1 MDSVSSSSSV
11 VTASEIQMDYMKL
24 LITQLQNQ
32 NPLEPLSNNE
42 MASQLAQMAS
52 LQQLESMSTSFAE
65 VLDAIELEYAGSL
78 LGKEVTYLMMDSL
91 TGDVIK
97 ERKMVGEVYNDTD
110 GEKYLVVDRH
120 SLGLGDVA
128 DSLIGESIS
137 YVSEEDDGRAY
148 LISGIVNSVD
158 HDELGES
165 FFVIDGEA
173 VYFKDVSAES
183 LIGKNVSFDIIDE
196 STGYSETRTSTV
208 NEITKGTDGS
218 SLLEV
223 GRYVRLKD
231 IVSVINP

>member
-1 MDSVSSSSSV
+1 MAEVSSV
-11 VTASEIQMDYMKL
+11 TTASEIQMDYMKL

-32 NPLEPLSNNE
+32 NPLEPMSNNE

-52 LQQLESMSTSFAE
+52 LQQLESMSTSFSS
-65 VLDAIELEYAGSL
+65 VLDAVELEYANSL
-78 LGKEVTYLMMDSL
+78 LGKEVTFLQMDSL
-91 TGDVIK
+91 TGDVKK
-97 ERKMVGEVYNDTD
+97 ERRMVGEIYNDTD

-120 SLGLGDVA
+120 DLGFEDVA

-137 YVSEEDDGRAY
+137 YISEGGDGMAY
-148 LISGIVNSVD
+148 LIKGTVNSMSR
-158 HDELGES
+158 DELGES
-165 FFVIDGEA
+165 FFVIDGKN

-183 LIGKNVSFDIIDE
+183 LIGRNVSFDVIDG

-208 NEITKGTDGS
+208 NDITKGADGRS
-218 SLLEV
+218 ILEV